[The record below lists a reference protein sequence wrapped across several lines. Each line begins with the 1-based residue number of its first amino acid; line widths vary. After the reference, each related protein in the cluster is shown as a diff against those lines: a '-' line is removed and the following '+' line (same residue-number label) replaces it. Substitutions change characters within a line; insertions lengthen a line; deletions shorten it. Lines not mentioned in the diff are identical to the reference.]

1 LDSNLN
7 PCINEEIL
15 NRGLF
20 DVVDEL
26 NEPEKLPQEDRRL
39 HDRSRLIVDVFF
51 NGADA
56 TGVASTKDI
65 SVGGLYM
72 NTQAIIPE
80 GSVLMLR
87 IPVGD
92 NEQVVVNA
100 EVMYSNPGHGVGVR
114 FQGLSETDRALMQ
127 RELPMP

>member
-1 LDSNLN
+1 VADEF
-7 PCINEEIL
+7 EE
-15 NRGLF
+15 R
-20 DVVDEL
+20 ERT
-26 NEPEKLPQEDRRL
+26 PQEDRRI

-80 GSVLMLR
+80 GSVMLLR
-87 IPVGD
+87 IPLSGD
-92 NEQVVVNA
+92 EQVVVNA
-100 EVMYSNPGHGVGVR
+100 EVIYSNPGHGVGVR
-114 FQGLSETDRALMQ
+114 FQGLSETDRARME
-127 RELPMP
+127 RELPTP